1 MSTKKDTVPFTNHSH
16 QRMRAI
22 ATGLLLFMALL
33 FLVAVINEPAHP
45 LFSWLRAFAEAAM
58 VGALADW
65 YAVTALFRH
74 PAGLPIPHTAIIPAN
89 RDRIA
94 ARIGSLT
101 QRQLM
106 TPAGIARL
114 IASWRIPEELTAV
127 LLDQRQRGT
136 VVAEMAALLI
146 RALEACEDAAM
157 QRFLRNIGAKII
169 RGVAVAPLAGRLLS
183 TFLHSSQRDRLLDD
197 LLSTVHDGLESNR
210 SVVGALIAEKLPW
223 SRLLNL
229 VRLDGAVA
237 DKVLDALLAALR
249 TMRDDPADGMRRALI
264 ERLEQWAEWLTHN
277 HDASTHEA
285 AFKARLL
292 TNDTL
297 LEFFDECWHGL
308 KQWLLDDLRGDRSE
322 TRAALDA
329 ALADIGQT
337 LRTDAELRAMLDRS
351 VLGLAEDLAAR
362 HSDKIA
368 ELVADTI
375 REWPLTHM
383 IETIEREIGT
393 DLQYIRINGTVVGG
407 LAGICLYA
415 VGRLIRNG

>member
-1 MSTKKDTVPFTNHSH
+1 MSTKKDTPFAGHSH
-16 QRMRAI
+16 QRMRVI
-22 ATGLLLFMALL
+22 ATGLLLCMALL

-74 PAGLPIPHTAIIPAN
+74 PAGLPIPHTAIISAN

-106 TPAGIARL
+106 TPASIARL
-114 IASWRIPEELTAV
+114 IASWRLPEELTAV
-127 LLDQRQRGT
+127 LLDQQRRGT

-157 QRFLRNIGAKII
+157 QRFLRHV
-169 RGVAVAPLAGRLLS
+169 GVKVIQGVTVAPLAGRLLS
-183 TFLHSSQRDRLLDD
+183 TFLHSSQRDRLLGD
-197 LLSTVHDGLESNR
+197 LLSTLHDGLESNR
-210 SVVGALIAEKLPW
+210 SLLGGLIAEKLPW
-223 SRLLNL
+223 SRLLNFMK
-229 VRLDGAVA
+229 LDRAVA
-237 DKVLDALLAALR
+237 DKVLDALSAALR

-264 ERLEQWAEWLTHN
+264 ERLELWAEWLTRAPG
-277 HDASTHEA
+277 ASTHEA
-285 AFKARLL
+285 ALKEKLL

-308 KQWLLDDLRGDRSE
+308 KQWLSDDLRADRSE

-329 ALADIGQT
+329 ALADLGQT

-368 ELVADTI
+368 ELVTDTI

-383 IETIEREIGT
+383 IETIEREVGT

-407 LAGICLYA
+407 LVGLGLYA